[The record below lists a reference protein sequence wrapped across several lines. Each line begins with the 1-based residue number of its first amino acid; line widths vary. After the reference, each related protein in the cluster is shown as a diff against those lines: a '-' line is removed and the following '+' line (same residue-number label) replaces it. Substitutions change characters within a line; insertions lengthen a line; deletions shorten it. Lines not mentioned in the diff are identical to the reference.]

1 MELGFVK
8 LSAACPQVKVGDVEF
23 NLNTA
28 KAALDRAEAMG
39 CALLVLGME
48 ALAVWLMTRRRRKL
62 LAG

>member
-1 MELGFVK
+1 MNNMDI
-8 LSAACPQVKVGDVEF
+8 AAVLAKRRPQLALKRLMDVVIS
-23 NLNTA
+23 
-28 KAALDRAEAMG
+28 G